1 LLNNLTQKMKSN
13 YLLYVFA
20 FSIFV
25 RLEAQIIFTDV
36 TVTANLS
43 FNAETVES
51 IAWGDYDNDG
61 DQDIFF
67 STNGL
72 NKLMRNDGN
81 DIFTDVGIASGLT
94 HSFPTTGCVFGD
106 FDNDGNLD
114 LFIVSVDGI
123 NPDLLYKNLGSA
135 SGFSFQSIL
144 GSQSG
149 ITDNITR
156 KRGVSLLDYNRDGLL
171 DIYVNSSKN
180 DFLYKN
186 LGNFQFQNVSS
197 IVGIN
202 ETNLEIGVVPTDINN
217 DGWIDIFTGNRS
229 SVQNKL
235 YLNDGT
241 GNFAEISNSAGI
253 DAVGLGMG
261 VISFDYDND
270 LDMDLYWT
278 TWPHAPDTTPLPPF
292 QPNAFYQ
299 NQGNLTFLN
308 KTVETG
314 TEDTSGWGISCNVGD
329 IDNDRFEDFFVSN
342 GFDPSSTQSI
352 LFKNINGTAFQDITN
367 SVFGDITWD
376 ARGVAFADYDN
387 DGDQDIILTGGPG
400 VDTKLWRNDST
411 ISNNWVTLNLE
422 GTINIISGLNSNIN
436 AIGARVEVTAGGL
449 TTVKEVSGGAGRG
462 SFNSLPLEF
471 GLGSSTSI
479 DNVKVR
485 WPDGNFEVFT
495 NININQINQIKEG
508 EGTLSLGDFSQ
519 DETINI
525 FPNPF
530 MNKFNINI
538 SGISS
543 IRKIKIYN
551 ALGQVIFEDN
561 YPKNNKTEIELNNNY
576 KGLLIL
582 VLELTDRNFV
592 RKLIKY

>member
-1 LLNNLTQKMKSN
+1 MRPY
-13 YLLYVFA
+13 YLSFILFILS
-20 FSIFV
+20 FINT
-25 RLEAQIIFTDV
+25 EAQIVFTDV
-36 TVTANLS
+36 TATAGLS
-43 FNAETVES
+43 FNTETVES

-61 DQDIFF
+61 DQDMFL
-67 STNGL
+67 STNGF
-72 NKLMRNDGN
+72 NKLMRNEGN
-81 DIFTDVGIASGLT
+81 DVFTDVSIATGLT

-135 SGFSFQSIL
+135 SGFSFQSIS
-144 GSQSG
+144 GAQSG

-171 DIYVNSSKN
+171 DIYVNSSAN

-186 LGNFQFQNVSS
+186 LGSFQFQNVSS
-197 IVGIN
+197 SVGIN
-202 ETNLEIGVVPTDINN
+202 ETGLEIGVVPTDINN

-229 SVQNKL
+229 SVSNKL
-235 YLNDGT
+235 YLNDRT
-241 GNFAEISNSAGI
+241 GNFSEISSSAGI
-253 DAVGLGMG
+253 NATGLGMG

-278 TWPHAPDTTPLPPF
+278 TWPHAPGTTPPPPF

-299 NQGNLTFLN
+299 NQGNLTFLD

-352 LFKNINGTAFQDITN
+352 LFKNINGTSFQDITN

-387 DGDQDIILTGGPG
+387 DGDQDVILTGGPG

-411 ISNNWVTLNLE
+411 NSNNWVTLDLE
-422 GTINIISGLNSNIN
+422 GVIDIAKDLNSTIN
-436 AIGARVEVTAGGL
+436 AIGARVEITAGGV
-449 TTVKEVSGGAGRG
+449 TTAKEVSGGAGRG

-471 GLGSSTSI
+471 GLGSATSI
-479 DNVKVR
+479 DNVTVR
-485 WPDGNFEVFT
+485 WPDGKFEDFT
-495 NININQINQIKEG
+495 NININQTNQIKEG
-508 EGTLSLGDFSQ
+508 EGTLSLDDFSKN
-519 DETINI
+519 DMLKV

-530 MNKFNINI
+530 SNRFNIDI
-538 SGISS
+538 SGFVSV
-543 IRKIKIYN
+543 RKIKIYD
-551 ALGQVIFEDN
+551 ALGQIVFEDN
-561 YPKNNKTEIELNNNY
+561 SPKNNRTEVEINSNY
-576 KGLLIL
+576 SGLLIL
-582 VLELTDRNFV
+582 VIDSTEGIFV

>member
-1 LLNNLTQKMKSN
+1 MRPY
-13 YLLYVFA
+13 YLSFILFILS
-20 FSIFV
+20 FINT
-25 RLEAQIIFTDV
+25 EAQIVFTDV
-36 TVTANLS
+36 TATAGLS
-43 FNAETVES
+43 FNTETVES

-61 DQDIFF
+61 DQDIFL
-67 STNGL
+67 STNGF
-72 NKLMRNDGN
+72 NKLMRNEGN
-81 DIFTDVGIASGLT
+81 DVFTDVSIATGLT

-135 SGFSFQSIL
+135 SGFSFQSIS
-144 GSQSG
+144 GAQSG

-171 DIYVNSSKN
+171 DIYVNSSAN

-186 LGNFQFQNVSS
+186 LGSFQFQNVSS
-197 IVGIN
+197 SVGIN
-202 ETNLEIGVVPTDINN
+202 ETALEIGVVPTDINN

-229 SVQNKL
+229 SVSNKL
-235 YLNDGT
+235 YLNDRT
-241 GNFAEISNSAGI
+241 GNFSEISSSAGI
-253 DAVGLGMG
+253 NATGLGMG

-278 TWPHAPDTTPLPPF
+278 TWPHAPGTTPPPPF

-299 NQGNLTFLN
+299 NQGNLTFLD

-352 LFKNINGTAFQDITN
+352 LFRNINGTSFQDITN

-387 DGDQDIILTGGPG
+387 DGDQDVILTGGPG

-411 ISNNWVTLNLE
+411 NSNNWVTLDLE
-422 GTINIISGLNSNIN
+422 GVIDIAKDLNSTIN
-436 AIGARVEVTAGGL
+436 AIGARVEITAGGV
-449 TTVKEVSGGAGRG
+449 TTAKEVSGGAGRG

-471 GLGSSTSI
+471 GLGSATSI
-479 DNVKVR
+479 DNVTVR
-485 WPDGNFEVFT
+485 WPDGKFEDFA

-508 EGTLSLGDFSQ
+508 EGTLSLDDFSKN
-519 DETINI
+519 DMLKV

-530 MNKFNINI
+530 SNRFNIDI
-538 SGISS
+538 SGFVSV
-543 IRKIKIYN
+543 RKIKIYD
-551 ALGQVIFEDN
+551 ALGQIVFEDN
-561 YPKNNKTEIELNNNY
+561 SPKNNRTEVKINSNY
-576 KGLLIL
+576 SGLLIL
-582 VLELTDRNFV
+582 VINSTEGIFV